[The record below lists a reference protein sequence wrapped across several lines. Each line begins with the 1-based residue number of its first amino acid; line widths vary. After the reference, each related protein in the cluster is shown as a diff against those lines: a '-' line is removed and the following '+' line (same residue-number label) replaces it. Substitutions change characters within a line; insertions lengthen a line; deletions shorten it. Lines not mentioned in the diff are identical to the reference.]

1 MSYCV
6 QSRARGRSVLAL
18 SALVSFATLGV
29 PRADAVI
36 TTFTDRTLWQAAAA
50 GTGTIQNEDFET
62 LPTGALPVGSNQ
74 LGLINLN
81 IGLITATTSGASIN
95 GSPALGGIRDLS
107 MNADDGMRSYVMT
120 FGGPISAVG
129 FDFAGASTGG
139 IAVLIADGQRFDFG
153 LAGTGFFG
161 IVSTTPLPNVA
172 IGDTSP
178 GALPTEIYDSDNYSF
193 VVIPEPTST
202 AMLAPAAML
211 VMRRRRRF
219 QTRRRGNQ

>member
-1 MSYCV
+1 MSFFAR
-6 QSRARGRSVLAL
+6 SRARGRSIISL
-18 SALVSFATLGV
+18 SALAAFTALGV
-29 PRADAVI
+29 PRAGAVI
-36 TTFTDRTLWQAAAA
+36 TAFTDRTLWQAAAA
-50 GTGTIQNEDFET
+50 ATGTIQNEDFET

-95 GSPALGGIRDLS
+95 GSPALGGVRDLS

-153 LAGTGFFG
+153 AAGSGFFG

-172 IGDTSP
+172 IGDASP
-178 GALPTEIYDSDNYSF
+178 GMLPTEIYDSDNYSF
-193 VVIPEPTST
+193 VVIPEPAT
-202 AMLAPAAML
+202 AMLLAPAAMIA
-211 VMRRRRRF
+211 RRRRR
-219 QTRRRGNQ
+219 RIA

>member
-1 MSYCV
+1 MSSCV
-6 QSRARGRSVLAL
+6 HRRIRGRSVLSL
-18 SALVSFATLGV
+18 CALVAFATLGV
-29 PRADAVI
+29 PRAGAVI

-50 GTGTIQNEDFET
+50 ATGTIQNEDFET

-81 IGLITATTSGASIN
+81 IGLITATNTGASIN
-95 GSPALGGIRDLS
+95 GSPALGGVRDLS
-107 MNADDGMRSYVMT
+107 LNADDGMRSYLMT

-153 LAGTGFFG
+153 TAGSGFFG

-193 VVIPEPTST
+193 VVVPEPTT
-202 AMLAPAAML
+202 ATLLAPLALL
-211 VMRRRRRF
+211 VMRRR
-219 QTRRRGNQ
+219 NIA